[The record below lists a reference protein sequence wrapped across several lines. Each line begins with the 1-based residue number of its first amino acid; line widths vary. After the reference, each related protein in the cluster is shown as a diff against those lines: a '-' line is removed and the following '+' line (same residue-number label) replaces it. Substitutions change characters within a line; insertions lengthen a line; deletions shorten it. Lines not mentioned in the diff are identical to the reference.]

1 MLRRGKD
8 SSCADQPLWG
18 AARAARSQPAASGPG
33 RSGLRDRLS
42 PLRAPRPIV
51 RSPAYNR
58 WNCPPQEFRMAEVP
72 PLSGVFPIAPTPFTD
87 TGDVDAEGQR
97 RVLDCMIDQGV
108 DGICIL
114 ANYSEQFLL
123 SDGERD
129 LLLDVCLS
137 HVHGRVPVIVTCSHF
152 STRIAAARA
161 RAAVAAGAS
170 MLMLMPP
177 YHGTGL
183 RTDEAGIL
191 QHFAAVAEAAQIP
204 IMVQDAPLSGVS
216 LSVPFLV
223 RLAREVPSVRY
234 FKIEVPG
241 AAAQLR
247 NLIEAGGNAIEGP
260 FDGEESITL
269 MADLDAGATGTMPS
283 ALLPDLIKPVLA
295 HHRAGKR
302 KEAAAAYAR
311 ILPLINFENRQ
322 CGLRATKTVM
332 AAGGVIAS
340 DAVRHPLEALHPAT
354 RQGLL
359 ELAAEV
365 DPLALRWGK

>member
-1 MLRRGKD
+1 VTAERV
-8 SSCADQPLWG
+8 QPF
-18 AARAARSQPAASGPG
+18 A
-33 RSGLRDRLS
+33 
-42 PLRAPRPIV
+42 
-51 RSPAYNR
+51 
-58 WNCPPQEFRMAEVP
+58 
-72 PLSGVFPIAPTPFTD
+72 GVFPIAPTPFAPS
-87 TGDVDAEGQR
+87 GDLDLDGQR

-123 SDGERD
+123 TDDERST
-129 LLLDVCLS
+129 LLELCLA
-137 HVHGRVPVIVTCSHF
+137 HVAGRVPVIVTCSHF
-152 STRIAAARA
+152 STRIAAERA

-183 RTDEAGIL
+183 RADEPGML
-191 QHFAAVAEAAQIP
+191 QHFARVADAAPVP
-204 IMVQDAPLSGVS
+204 IMVQDAPLSGVN

-234 FKIEVPG
+234 FKIEVPNTAAKLRGLIDAG
-241 AAAQLR
+241 A
-247 NLIEAGGNAIEGP
+247 GAIAGP

-283 ALLPDLIKPVLA
+283 ALLPDLIKPVLM
-295 HHRAGKR
+295 HHGAGR
-302 KEAAAAYAR
+302 RLEAAAAYAR

-332 AAGGVIAS
+332 AAGGVIES
-340 DAVRHPLEALHPAT
+340 DAVRHPLEALHPDT
-354 RQGLL
+354 RAGLL
-359 ELAAEV
+359 ELAREV
-365 DPLALRWGK
+365 QPLALRWGR